1 MSTLHFGAYH
11 VDLSNTDKPMFHDA
25 GISKGELI
33 RYYRTI
39 APLILPHL
47 RDRPLTL
54 HRFPDGIDEDGFYQ
68 QDMPDYFPG
77 WIGTRRAARAGDGDR
92 DPMQHILCN
101 NQASLV
107 YLANQ
112 AAITLHGWLAR
123 APRLR
128 SPDRLIFDLDPPDGD
143 FAAVR
148 QAARWVVQLMQAIGL
163 APFVMTT
170 GSRGLHVAAPLR
182 TELDFDEVREFA
194 QAMAAH
200 LAEQHPDA
208 LTVAQRKYKRRGRI
222 YLDVMR
228 NAYGQTSV
236 MPYAVRAL
244 PGAPVATPLSLDE
257 LDDSELGPRR
267 WHLKN
272 ILRRTGQ
279 KDDPWREIRRH
290 ARSPRKARRALQRLR
305 HEGGSSEP
313 ARNPS

>member
-11 VDLSNTDKPMFHDA
+11 VDLSNTDKPMFPDA
-25 GISKGELI
+25 SISKGELI

-128 SPDRLIFDLDPPDGD
+128 SPDRLIFDLDPPDDD

-182 TELDFDEVREFA
+182 SELDFDEVRELA

-208 LTVAQRKYKRRGRI
+208 LTVAQRKHKRRGRI

-290 ARSPRKARRALQRLR
+290 ARSPRKARRALHSLR
-305 HEGGSSEP
+305 HEGGSSGP